1 MYIFFFYWYG
11 IYFLLCIWHLDDFK
25 TSISI
30 LWYWMIFCECFPFYV
45 RQIVI
50 CMTFFCLFFN
60 ISMYLYV
67 YMQIFHTSVDVNINV
82 HELSK
87 IKMRLWEA
95 ARCSLRSQCD
105 RQITSCNTVVE
116 TWWIHRTIHLILV
129 LTACVQVNRCWQGLL
144 KWIDAQPHV
153 GNRQPVKRFSFR
165 GFVGT
170 AQSAESADTT
180 A

>member
-1 MYIFFFYWYG
+1 MVLND
-11 IYFLLCIWHLDDFK
+11 FLRMF
-25 TSISI
+25 SI
-30 LWYWMIFCECFPFYV
+30 LCSANCDLHDVFLFIFQYFYV
-45 RQIVI
+45 FI
-50 CMTFFCLFFN
+50 
-60 ISMYLYV
+60 YV

-95 ARCSLRSQCD
+95 ARCSLRPQCD